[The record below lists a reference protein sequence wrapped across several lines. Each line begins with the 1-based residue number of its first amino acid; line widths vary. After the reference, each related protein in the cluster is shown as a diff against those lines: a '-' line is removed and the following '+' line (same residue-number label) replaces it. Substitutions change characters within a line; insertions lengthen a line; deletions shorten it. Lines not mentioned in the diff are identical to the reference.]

1 MKKLLVVAATAL
13 FPSFALAQTAQLW
26 DFRTGYYLY
35 DGGNAPVV
43 PNIPLSSPAP
53 SHGVQQTQP
62 FASLPVIAFTTA
74 DWGTVV
80 GWNVT
85 GNDNA
90 FELSFYT
97 PSSGQGAVTANTAV
111 FTFTTASAYSTQLA
125 AVPDAGTKQN
135 AGYICTYAGTGT
147 TPAVGGTPGV
157 SPYYVVQTGA
167 SAFSVV
173 ASITF
178 TPAAST
184 LYHFQC
190 QGTGIGN
197 VF

>member
-1 MKKLLVVAATAL
+1 MKKLLVVAAISL
-13 FPSFALAQTAQLW
+13 FPSLALAQTAQLW
-26 DFRTGYYLY
+26 NPTTGYYLY
-35 DGGNAPVV
+35 DGGNAPSV
-43 PNIPLSSPAP
+43 PSIPLSNPAA
-53 SHGVQQTQP
+53 SHGVQQTVP
-62 FASLPVIAFTTA
+62 FASLPVFTFVSA

-90 FELSFYT
+90 FELSFWT
-97 PSSGQGAVTANTAV
+97 PASGQGATGANASIM
-111 FTFTTASAYSTQLA
+111 TFTTGQGYSTLLTG
-125 AVPDAGTKQN
+125 VPDAGTKQN
-135 AGYICTYAGTGT
+135 AGYFCAYAGTGT
-147 TPAVGGTPGV
+147 TPAAGGTPGV
-157 SPYYVVQTGA
+157 SPLYVVQTGA
-167 SAFSVV
+167 NAFSIVT
-173 ASITF
+173 SITF